1 MKIKNGMMRKELK
14 GTMKKE
20 SREKDTNQT
29 SAAPVMIKKW
39 REQLPHRLEK
49 SMRKKNPVDKTPIG
63 ISQKGKKKLKLSQ
76 ETQFLWEA
84 LKMLIM
90 TNSFTLRTIS
100 S

>member
-1 MKIKNGMMRKELK
+1 
-14 GTMKKE
+14 MKKE
-20 SREKDTNQT
+20 SKEKDTNQT

-39 REQLPHRLEK
+39 REQLLHRLGK
-49 SMRKKNPVDKTPIG
+49 SMKKKNLADKTLIG

-76 ETQFLWEA
+76 ETPFLWEA